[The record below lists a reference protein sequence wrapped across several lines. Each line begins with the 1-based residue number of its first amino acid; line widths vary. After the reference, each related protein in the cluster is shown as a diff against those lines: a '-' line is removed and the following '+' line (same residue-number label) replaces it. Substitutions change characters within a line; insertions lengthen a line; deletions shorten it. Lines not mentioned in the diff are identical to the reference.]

1 MVALSC
7 CLWTLKTFAR
17 WQLRTAYSG
26 SRLAVFYHMDA
37 CAWGH
42 GHGGHLCVPKAN
54 ALQLDKR
61 GSSWRLAPTC
71 GWPLLLFLTVT
82 RDARRFA
89 YAFELSTCLQ
99 CDDNRAD
106 PVRRARDDATRA
118 DGDGR
123 RLPGVLHSIGI

>member
-37 CAWGH
+37 CACGH
-42 GHGGHLCVPKAN
+42 GHGGHLCVEGVTTRQAWE
-54 ALQLDKR
+54 QL
-61 GSSWRLAPTC
+61 AAC

-106 PVRRARDDATRA
+106 PVRRARDDATA

-123 RLPGVLHSIGI
+123 RLPGALHSIGI

>member
-1 MVALSC
+1 M
-7 CLWTLKTFAR
+7 
-17 WQLRTAYSG
+17 G
-26 SRLAVFYHMDA
+26 
-37 CAWGH
+37 AW
-42 GHGGHLCVPKAN
+42 HGGPHLCVEGVTTRQAWE
-54 ALQLDKR
+54 QL
-61 GSSWRLAPTC
+61 AAC

-106 PVRRARDDATRA
+106 PVRRARDDATA

-123 RLPGVLHSIGI
+123 RLPGALHSIGI

>member
-1 MVALSC
+1 MHVGMA
-7 CLWTLKTFAR
+7 
-17 WQLRTAYSG
+17 
-26 SRLAVFYHMDA
+26 M
-37 CAWGH
+37 
-42 GHGGHLCVPKAN
+42 GGICVSK

-106 PVRRARDDATRA
+106 PVRRARDDATA

-123 RLPGVLHSIGI
+123 RLPGALHSIGI